1 MKGWEKE
8 AKDNCQYNWY
18 DYAKPGDLVD
28 ESIFIYFMDAVV
40 PRIYRDGYLQVGA
53 PYSKAVDDKR
63 GKGITAVTYGRI
75 PN

>member
-28 ESIFIYFMDAVV
+28 ESIFIYFMDAIT
-40 PRIYRDGYLQVGA
+40 PRIQEM
-53 PYSKAVDDKR
+53 
-63 GKGITAVTYGRI
+63 
-75 PN
+75 